1 MSYKIQDHY
10 FKKAKEL
17 GFKARSVFKLEEID
31 QRFKLLK
38 SGMQVLDLG
47 AAPGSW
53 SQYTSQ
59 KIGPKG
65 RLLGLDL
72 TSVNLK
78 LPNAEFVQADILKC
92 NIDELLRQFEMPE
105 KLHVVLSDMAPNTT
119 GIRSVDQ
126 ARSFELCEMALNVAN
141 AQLQSGGSFVCK
153 FFQSNEL
160 SKFQLELKKSF
171 RKVEIF
177 KPKGT
182 RTRSFEI
189 FLIGFDFKF

>member
-10 FKKAKEL
+10 FKKAKEQ

-31 QRFKLLK
+31 QKFRLLK
-38 SGMQVLDLG
+38 PGMQVLDLG

-59 KIGPKG
+59 KIGTNG

-72 TSVNLK
+72 TAVDLK
-78 LPNAEFVQADILKC
+78 LPNARFVQEDILKC
-92 NIDELLRQFEMPE
+92 NVEELLKSFEMPE
-105 KLHVVLSDMAPNTT
+105 KLDAVLSDMAPNTT

-126 ARSFELCEMALNVAN
+126 ARSFELCEMALFVGRKH
-141 AQLQSGGSFVCK
+141 LRTGGSFVCK
-153 FFQSNEL
+153 FFQSGEL
-160 SKFQLELKKSF
+160 QKFRIELKKSF
-171 RKVEIF
+171 GKVEIF

-189 FLIGFDFKF
+189 FLIGFDFKK